1 MARDIKPA
9 TSEKI
14 GSSIAT
20 TIEVAVKYQFI
31 KEAFSHLVRL
41 APYIPMATSLN
52 EKVAGAAL
60 RHHLKSALGKSH
72 SVEQFKTHLNAQKN
86 FKKWRNTHLANA
98 IGKTLKEGA
107 LTRLS
112 ANSVEFSLRDT

>member
-1 MARDIKPA
+1 MARNIKPA

-41 APYIPMATSLN
+41 APYIPWLL
-52 EKVAGAAL
+52 AL
-60 RHHLKSALGKSH
+60 MRRSQ
-72 SVEQFKTHLNAQKN
+72 V
-86 FKKWRNTHLANA
+86 RP
-98 IGKTLKEGA
+98 
-107 LTRLS
+107 
-112 ANSVEFSLRDT
+112 

>member
-52 EKVAGAAL
+52 L
-60 RHHLKSALGKSH
+60 
-72 SVEQFKTHLNAQKN
+72 
-86 FKKWRNTHLANA
+86 
-98 IGKTLKEGA
+98 
-107 LTRLS
+107 
-112 ANSVEFSLRDT
+112 